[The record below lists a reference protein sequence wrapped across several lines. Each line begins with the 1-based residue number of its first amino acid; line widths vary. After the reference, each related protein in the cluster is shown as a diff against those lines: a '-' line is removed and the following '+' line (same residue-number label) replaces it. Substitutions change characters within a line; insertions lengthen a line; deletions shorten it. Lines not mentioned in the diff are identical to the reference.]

1 VPVSEKK
8 LSIRIFKLPSAMQIM
23 SVTCLIQHNQ
33 THFQGE
39 PVNLNRTMNVSIVN
53 ALWLILVGEKLEL
66 DDPKTGEVIRLF
78 DELFRKSSGAV
89 SPLVSILPHH
99 SMAKWPLL
107 RTLFEYETH
116 YNTLKATREFIEPY
130 ITEHLNTLDP
140 ENIRDFMD
148 VMLVEIKN
156 TTDKSAPF
164 FGRSG
169 NTLAV
174 SDYNK

>member
-1 VPVSEKK
+1 
-8 LSIRIFKLPSAMQIM
+8 MQIM
-23 SVTCLIQHNQ
+23 SVTCLIQPNPN
-33 THFQGE
+33 HFQGE

-66 DDPKTGEVIRLF
+66 DDPKSGEVIRLF
-78 DELFRKSSGAV
+78 DELFRKSSGSV

-116 YNTLKATREFIEPY
+116 YNTMKATREFIEPY

-169 NTLAV
+169 NTQV
-174 SDYNK
+174 DSDYNE